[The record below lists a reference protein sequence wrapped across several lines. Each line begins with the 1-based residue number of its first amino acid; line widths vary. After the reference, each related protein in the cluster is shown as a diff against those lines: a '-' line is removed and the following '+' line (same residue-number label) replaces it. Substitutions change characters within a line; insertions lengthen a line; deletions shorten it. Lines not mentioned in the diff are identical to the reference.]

1 MAQPNAQIAAMFEIS
16 QLISASR
23 HDEARVFQ
31 SILENAKSLCRAQMA
46 GLILATAK
54 DDIQTLAAHIDVA
67 PELVEMFDAG
77 QMTMDP
83 NLSYATRCILDARPI
98 VWADMGESDLY
109 HAASPVVCSMVDDSG
124 MRSALFVPLLRDE
137 EAIGVIMLL
146 RAQSAPF
153 EQGEIMLVE
162 AFAAQAVI
170 ALENVRQFRALQSQL
185 AREAATD
192 EILSVISTSRDD
204 DAQVF
209 ASVLEQAAQV
219 CGADQAALLLATPAG
234 THCRLM
240 ASWGHVR
247 TAFELGDEFPME
259 GKLPASAAVRTG
271 TVVHVEDMAQTQ
283 EYLERDPVA
292 VKVVE
297 AEGIRAR
304 LAVPIFQDGK
314 PIGSIAVSRRE
325 ARAFLPADIQLL
337 ERFARH
343 AVIAIENT
351 RQFVETQEA
360 LARQTATSDILQV
373 INESNTDL
381 QPIFDLIVER
391 SAELSGAQFC
401 LLQRCENNMS
411 LHRASFGF
419 TKKMLKSADILKPID
434 YRKGTIT
441 GAVMETGGT
450 VLWEDTQTPDF
461 HDYKLTRQTGS
472 GSGAGVPIRT
482 SDGIWGTINLG
493 WTKGITPSP
502 ESLRLVETFA
512 DQAAIAIENVRLFNE
527 THEALEYQTATSK
540 VLDVISRS
548 PNELQPVLDVIL
560 EVATHICAPQTAY
573 ATLLD
578 PQDGTYKTASTR
590 SMDPVFEEFLRD
602 VAFAPEKTS
611 CTGRA
616 AMLRETVY
624 IPDTDADP
632 DFQWK
637 DAARKGNFRS
647 ALGVPLIKDG
657 VVVGVI
663 TLGHADTHAFS
674 GKKIE
679 LLETFA
685 SQAVIAISNARLFD
699 EVQQRTAEVEEALVR
714 ERASAEILQ
723 VINEASSNPQP
734 VFDLVVQKS
743 AELCGAQFCVLERI
757 EDGLHHFCAQFGFP
771 PDTVEM
777 LTSDYPMTPAMG
789 HVAPRVAKS
798 GKVEHLADAQTD
810 EYFSPEL
817 AKAVGFRR
825 MMGVPIRAEGRIW
838 GVVVVGWPD
847 PGPPVAGN
855 VDLVQSFANQASI
868 AIENARLFRETQQR
882 TAEVEEALERQK
894 VTSAILRAISQSPTD
909 VQPVMETIVSNA
921 TQLIDADMAVFLLRI
936 DDQYYAAA
944 GAGPNGVLITDKIR
958 EGARKLATQF
968 TPDGL
973 PLQPLAPD
981 ENFPSRAMVSGEVQH
996 IVDWPNADV
1005 PAHEQARGQQLGITS
1020 AIYIPLMQ
1028 GDTCLGSLVLI
1039 STTQTSFSAKDIA
1052 LAQSFCDQAVIALRN
1067 TQLFVQTQEAL
1078 EQQKASAEILS
1089 VISQSV
1095 SDTQPVFE
1103 KILESC
1109 KLLFG
1114 GEELDVLLIDD
1125 QGLLQVAAYIGKYET
1140 ELLKT
1145 FPAPWEVTPA
1155 AEAIRT
1161 LTVVNYADCANN
1173 PDTPKVLQKMARIA
1187 SYHSVAFAPMIWEGK
1202 GIGVVGVARSE
1213 RPFVDKE
1220 LRIMQGFADQAV
1232 IAIQNAQL
1240 FKDTQAALVR
1250 QTASADILRVISE
1263 TQDDLVPVFD
1273 AILSRAAALC
1283 DSPMSSLNIVAE
1295 DRSHA
1300 NLVAH
1305 YGDKLDVLEVGKTRW
1320 EMTPGLSIADSILG
1334 MKPVHIP
1341 DLKDTDS
1348 YRNGN
1353 EVRRNAVDKEGIR
1366 TFLAIPLIHKGE
1378 GIGNIALYKREVS
1391 PFSADDIALVESFAD
1406 QAVIAIQN
1414 ARLFNET
1421 QASLARQTASA
1432 DVLRVISKS
1441 PTDVTPVFEEIVCAG
1456 VSLIDCDVA
1465 IALRTDG
1472 DWAWQEAVATPK
1484 GLDTE
1489 ITRQQIRMS
1498 EVDSI
1503 PSRSMQRGE
1512 TIHIPDWDVAEFTD
1526 FDAAVRAKHGFKSSL
1541 IVPMLRGDTC
1551 LGSFSFL
1558 RKTKKPFSQDEIAMA
1573 NSFGDQAVIAIENVR
1588 LFNETQTALARQTAS
1603 ADILRVISQSPDD
1616 VTPVFEAIAAAGVRL
1631 VSSDMVVAM
1640 TAQDDT
1646 FEVLA
1651 RVTRDGVAP
1660 LEGNQRFPVDPDPGS
1675 SFPAQVLQEKRIL
1688 HLPDWD
1694 ALDLSP
1700 FEQTT
1705 YERHGIRAALLLP
1718 LMKSGICLGVL
1729 VFARQTAGAFSRD
1742 EIDLAKTFAD
1752 QAVIAIENVRLFNE
1766 TQTALAR
1773 QTASADVLRV
1783 ISQSPDDT
1791 TPVFEA
1797 IVTAATG
1804 LLSSDMAFV
1813 HLVDG
1818 DSFRPVAGATPDGVI
1833 PGVDSS
1839 ALPIDPDHNFPSRA
1853 IVARQ
1858 LLHLPDWSAISLPE
1872 HEQNI
1877 RNTFGVGAALY
1888 MPFLRGQVL
1897 FGLLVFV
1904 RSETG
1909 GYSNDEIDLAKSF
1922 ADQAVIAIENV
1933 RLFNETQTALAR
1945 QTASA
1950 DVLQVISQ
1958 SPDDTTPVFNAIVA
1972 AAVQLLDC
1980 DMAISIITDGKTFS
1994 PAAGAS
2000 REGPLTDMGPQVVA
2014 VDPKKNFPSMA
2025 IDSKSILQIPDWA
2038 AVDLPEHEQEIQR
2051 IFGVNSALYIPILKG
2066 ERLLGILAFARNEA
2080 RAFSQD
2086 ETDLAQSFADQAV
2099 IAIEN
2104 VRLFREAQDARE
2116 EAEKAN
2122 EAKSAFLA
2130 TMSHEIRTPMNA
2142 VIGMSGLLIDTELD
2156 AEQRDYAR
2164 TIRDSGD
2171 ALLGIINEILDF
2183 SKIEAGQMDIEEHPF
2198 DLRECIESALDLVG
2212 GRAGE
2217 KQLDLAYLYDDRV
2230 PAAISADLTRMR
2242 QILLNLLSNAVKFT
2256 DSGEVVLSVTAAP
2269 VKRGRVELH
2278 FAVRDTGI
2286 GLTEQGMSRLFQSF
2300 SQADSS
2306 TTRKYGGTGLGLAI
2320 SKRLAELMGG
2330 TMWAESDGAGK
2341 GSTFHFTVLAK
2352 PANLPETRAR
2362 SLVGEQSELSGK
2374 RLLVV
2379 DDNATNLK
2387 ILTLQTQKWGTRT
2400 QACSTPADALKALNE
2415 GKAFDLA
2422 ILDMHMPEM
2431 DGVGLA
2437 KAIRRDH
2444 PDLPLIL
2451 FSSLGLRDMD
2461 SEDGLFAAYLAKPLR
2476 QSQLFDTLVTVFAPK
2491 SPVKAAPGRPR
2502 KVQADPD
2509 MARRHPLRI
2518 LLAEDNLVN
2527 QKLATRLLEQMGYRI
2542 DLASNGIEALE
2553 SVARQTYD
2561 VVLMDVQMPE
2571 MDGLEA
2577 ARRINADHPDGTRPR
2592 IIAMTANAMQGDREM
2607 CIEAGMDDYIAKPIR
2622 VELLTEALLNVPP
2635 HRKDTE

>member
-54 DDIQTLAAHIDVA
+54 DDVQTLAANIDVA

-124 MRSALFVPLLRDE
+124 MRSVLFVPLLRDE

-146 RAQSAPF
+146 RAQSALF

-209 ASVLEQAAQV
+209 ATVLEQAAQV

-259 GKLPASAAVRTG
+259 GKLPATAAVRTG
-271 TVVHVEDMAQTQ
+271 TVVHVEDMARTR

-419 TKKMLKSADILKPID
+419 TKKMLKSAGILEPID

-441 GAVMETGGT
+441 GAVMESGGT

-527 THEALEYQTATSK
+527 TQEALEQQTATADVLKAISQDAFDLPTVLQALIDTAARLCDASICILFERQGDVMQVGANFGCGPDMLAWHEANPNPIDRGNLAGRAALDRTTIHIPDIRNDPEYALTQSVNLGGWRSIIGVPLILEGEVIGVLDLARPTVGPFPQRQIELVETFADQAVIAIKNAKLFEQVQQRTAEIEEALEYQTATSE
-540 VLDVISRS
+540 VLSVISRS

-590 SMDPVFEEFLRD
+590 SMDPAFEEFLRD

-674 GKKIE
+674 RKKIE

-723 VINEASSNPQP
+723 VINEASANPQP

-777 LTSDYPMTPAMG
+777 LTSDYPVTPAKG

-838 GVVVVGWPD
+838 GVVIVGWPD

-921 TQLIDADMAVFLLRI
+921 TQLIDADMAVFHLRI
-936 DDQYYAAA
+936 DDQFYPAA

-996 IVDWPNADV
+996 IIDWPNADV

-1573 NSFGDQAVIAIENVR
+1573 NSYDVCPAVW
-1588 LFNETQTALARQTAS
+1588 
-1603 ADILRVISQSPDD
+1603 
-1616 VTPVFEAIAAAGVRL
+1616 
-1631 VSSDMVVAM
+1631 
-1640 TAQDDT
+1640 
-1646 FEVLA
+1646 
-1651 RVTRDGVAP
+1651 
-1660 LEGNQRFPVDPDPGS
+1660 LE
-1675 SFPAQVLQEKRIL
+1675 
-1688 HLPDWD
+1688 
-1694 ALDLSP
+1694 
-1700 FEQTT
+1700 
-1705 YERHGIRAALLLP
+1705 
-1718 LMKSGICLGVL
+1718 
-1729 VFARQTAGAFSRD
+1729 
-1742 EIDLAKTFAD
+1742 
-1752 QAVIAIENVRLFNE
+1752 
-1766 TQTALAR
+1766 
-1773 QTASADVLRV
+1773 
-1783 ISQSPDDT
+1783 
-1791 TPVFEA
+1791 
-1797 IVTAATG
+1797 
-1804 LLSSDMAFV
+1804 
-1813 HLVDG
+1813 
-1818 DSFRPVAGATPDGVI
+1818 
-1833 PGVDSS
+1833 
-1839 ALPIDPDHNFPSRA
+1839 
-1853 IVARQ
+1853 
-1858 LLHLPDWSAISLPE
+1858 
-1872 HEQNI
+1872 
-1877 RNTFGVGAALY
+1877 
-1888 MPFLRGQVL
+1888 FL
-1897 FGLLVFV
+1897 
-1904 RSETG
+1904 
-1909 GYSNDEIDLAKSF
+1909 
-1922 ADQAVIAIENV
+1922 
-1933 RLFNETQTALAR
+1933 
-1945 QTASA
+1945 
-1950 DVLQVISQ
+1950 
-1958 SPDDTTPVFNAIVA
+1958 
-1972 AAVQLLDC
+1972 
-1980 DMAISIITDGKTFS
+1980 
-1994 PAAGAS
+1994 
-2000 REGPLTDMGPQVVA
+2000 
-2014 VDPKKNFPSMA
+2014 
-2025 IDSKSILQIPDWA
+2025 
-2038 AVDLPEHEQEIQR
+2038 
-2051 IFGVNSALYIPILKG
+2051 ILK
-2066 ERLLGILAFARNEA
+2066 
-2080 RAFSQD
+2080 
-2086 ETDLAQSFADQAV
+2086 
-2099 IAIEN
+2099 
-2104 VRLFREAQDARE
+2104 
-2116 EAEKAN
+2116 
-2122 EAKSAFLA
+2122 
-2130 TMSHEIRTPMNA
+2130 
-2142 VIGMSGLLIDTELD
+2142 
-2156 AEQRDYAR
+2156 
-2164 TIRDSGD
+2164 
-2171 ALLGIINEILDF
+2171 
-2183 SKIEAGQMDIEEHPF
+2183 
-2198 DLRECIESALDLVG
+2198 
-2212 GRAGE
+2212 
-2217 KQLDLAYLYDDRV
+2217 
-2230 PAAISADLTRMR
+2230 
-2242 QILLNLLSNAVKFT
+2242 
-2256 DSGEVVLSVTAAP
+2256 
-2269 VKRGRVELH
+2269 
-2278 FAVRDTGI
+2278 
-2286 GLTEQGMSRLFQSF
+2286 
-2300 SQADSS
+2300 
-2306 TTRKYGGTGLGLAI
+2306 
-2320 SKRLAELMGG
+2320 
-2330 TMWAESDGAGK
+2330 AGK
-2341 GSTFHFTVLAK
+2341 SSKTHLFFNVL
-2352 PANLPETRAR
+2352 
-2362 SLVGEQSELSGK
+2362 
-2374 RLLVV
+2374 
-2379 DDNATNLK
+2379 
-2387 ILTLQTQKWGTRT
+2387 
-2400 QACSTPADALKALNE
+2400 
-2415 GKAFDLA
+2415 
-2422 ILDMHMPEM
+2422 
-2431 DGVGLA
+2431 
-2437 KAIRRDH
+2437 
-2444 PDLPLIL
+2444 
-2451 FSSLGLRDMD
+2451 
-2461 SEDGLFAAYLAKPLR
+2461 
-2476 QSQLFDTLVTVFAPK
+2476 
-2491 SPVKAAPGRPR
+2491 
-2502 KVQADPD
+2502 
-2509 MARRHPLRI
+2509 
-2518 LLAEDNLVN
+2518 
-2527 QKLATRLLEQMGYRI
+2527 
-2542 DLASNGIEALE
+2542 
-2553 SVARQTYD
+2553 
-2561 VVLMDVQMPE
+2561 
-2571 MDGLEA
+2571 
-2577 ARRINADHPDGTRPR
+2577 
-2592 IIAMTANAMQGDREM
+2592 
-2607 CIEAGMDDYIAKPIR
+2607 
-2622 VELLTEALLNVPP
+2622 
-2635 HRKDTE
+2635 